1 LILATRNS
9 KDFPMTLGD
18 VMHPYGI

>member
-9 KDFPMTLGD
+9 KDFPITLGD
-18 VMHPYGI
+18 VIHPYGI